1 MQTRSPFRRLVASVA
16 LTSLFT
22 GTVSPWASA
31 QTAQTNQAAPKA
43 TEQPAKA
50 APKASGSAAPA
61 TAPAPTAPAPAAPTP
76 AAPKA
81 GTPAPAATTAT
92 PPAATTSPAPEAG
105 TAGPDEATRE
115 RARTSFQA
123 AQQAYGEGNYQQAYE
138 QFLVAY
144 EAIPSPH
151 AEYWIAK
158 SLDGMGDRSAD
169 AARAYRTF
177 LANPNAAQVGEEK
190 LAEAK
195 TRFEALRATLPARLT
210 ITTDPAGAGVTV
222 DGAPAQSPSPVT
234 VELAPGAHKL
244 EVTLDGYEKTA
255 LDVSLQGGDELEH
268 RIKLQSAEKP
278 VAVATPPASVAA
290 TPEKAE
296 RSMVPAYVTLG
307 LAGAGIAVGTV
318 FGVMALNDKSDF
330 DDNPTTDKADEV
342 ERNALISDM
351 AFGVALTLGITGVV
365 LLTSSDDEPEAKQTA
380 SKDKLVVAPFVTPK
394 AGGAAARWTF

>member
-22 GTVSPWASA
+22 GTLAPWAAA
-31 QTAQTNQAAPKA
+31 QPAQASQPAQAAAA
-43 TEQPAKA
+43 T
-50 APKASGSAAPA
+50 SAPA
-61 TAPAPTAPAPAAPTP
+61 TAPAAPPPATPPPAATT
-76 AAPKA
+76 A
-81 GTPAPAATTAT
+81 APAATTA
-92 PPAATTSPAPEAG
+92 APEAG
-105 TAGPDEATRE
+105 PAGPDEATRE

-138 QFLVAY
+138 QYLVAY

-158 SLDGMGDRSAD
+158 SLDGIGDRSAD

-177 LANPNAAQVGEEK
+177 LANPNASALGEEK
-190 LAEAK
+190 VAEAK
-195 TRFEALRATLPARLT
+195 TRYEALRATLPARLT
-210 ITTDPAGAGVTV
+210 VTTDPAGAGVTI
-222 DGAPAQSPSPVT
+222 DGAPAPSASPVT
-234 VELAPGAHKL
+234 VELAPGPHKL
-244 EVTLDGYEKTA
+244 EITLEGYEKA
-255 LDVSLQGGDELEH
+255 GLDVALQGGDELEH
-268 RIKLQSAEKP
+268 RIKLQTAEKP
-278 VAVATPPASVAA
+278 AAVATPPASVAA

-380 SKDKLVVAPFVTPK
+380 SKDKLVVAPFITPK
-394 AGGAAARWTF
+394 AGGAAARFTF

>member
-1 MQTRSPFRRLVASVA
+1 MQTRSPFRRLVASIA
-16 LTSLFT
+16 LTSLVT
-22 GTVSPWASA
+22 GTVAPWASA
-31 QTAQTNQAAPKA
+31 QSAQTDQAPPKA
-43 TEQPAKA
+43 TEQPAKPA
-50 APKASGSAAPA
+50 APKAAAPKATGSAAPAAPAPA
-61 TAPAPTAPAPAAPTP
+61 TAPA
-76 AAPKA
+76 
-81 GTPAPAATTAT
+81 APAATTNT
-92 PPAATTSPAPEAG
+92 PAATTAAPAGAPTVAAPEADA
-105 TAGPDEATRE
+105 AGPDEATRE

-158 SLDGMGDRSAD
+158 SLDGIGGDRSAD

-177 LANPNAAQVGEEK
+177 LANPNASHVGEDK
-190 LAEAK
+190 VAEAK
-195 TRFEALRATLPARLT
+195 TRYEALRATLPARLT
-210 ITTDPAGAGVTV
+210 VTTDPAGAGVTV
-222 DGAPAQSPSPVT
+222 DGAPAPSPTPLT
-234 VELAPGAHKL
+234 VELAPGPHKI
-244 EVTLDGYEKTA
+244 EVTLDGYEKAA
-255 LDVSLQGGDELEH
+255 LDVALQGGDELEH
-268 RIKLQSAEKP
+268 RIKLQGEKP
-278 VAVATPPASVAA
+278 AAVATPPASVAA
-290 TPEKAE
+290 TPEKVE

-365 LLTSSDDEPEAKQTA
+365 LLTSSDDEAEVKQTA
-380 SKDKLVVAPFVTPK
+380 SKDKLVVAPFITPK
-394 AGGAAARWTF
+394 AGGAAARFTF